1 VKAFVTAHSNST
13 EKSVPV
19 EAVTHYHARHTSVV
33 APGDNLSFETTDFI
47 GLRESLLEVNS

>member
-1 VKAFVTAHSNST
+1 LIPTVHYVS

-19 EAVTHYHARHTSVV
+19 DAVIHYHARHTSVV
-33 APGDNLSFETTDFI
+33 APGDNLSFEATDFI